1 MRSREGRYHLLA
13 GQPPKPGHG
22 VWAAVT
28 SEIAVGLNDG
38 SEQEAFERSGAVAF
52 LAAPLLRVVGERGRR
67 RLVIGQVRVAVTPDE
82 EAAITLVLHA
92 IWSETGGWHQE
103 STSLHHADEALVS
116 ALSGPAHEVSG
127 DARSVAVI
135 TGKALAEASRNEVL
149 QLRGLRYEL
158 ERQIA
163 SARPAEEHGTSA
175 TAGRDHRTVHGNRPG
190 P

>member
-1 MRSREGRYHLLA
+1 
-13 GQPPKPGHG
+13 

-163 SARPAEEHGTSA
+163 DLLGQRKNTALRPLLAEIIELSMAIGRARDQAREA
-175 TAGRDHRTVHGNRPG
+175 VRDGLWIWV
-190 P
+190 